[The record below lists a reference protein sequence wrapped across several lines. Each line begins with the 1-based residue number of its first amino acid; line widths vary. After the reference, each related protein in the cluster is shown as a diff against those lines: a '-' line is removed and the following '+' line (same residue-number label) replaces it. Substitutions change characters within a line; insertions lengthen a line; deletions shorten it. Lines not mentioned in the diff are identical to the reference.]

1 MSKQPSPSGRMRGQT
16 VLVTGTT
23 KGGIGYETARLLGDE
38 GATVL
43 THGRTPEAA
52 GASVDNL
59 AVDGNGA
66 GRFIPVA
73 ADLSSIAGT
82 QQLADAARAAA
93 PQGIH
98 GLVNNAGAGFNE
110 RRLSPDG
117 FEMTIAINHV
127 AVAALTV
134 GLLDLLHAG
143 ADSFGRPSR
152 VANMTALIEGR
163 GKVETDWSYPGKYSQ
178 TQAYFNAKLTNLL
191 YTYALARRLDGR
203 GVTVNAVSP
212 GSVKSDF
219 GAKAGGTFG
228 LMARFG
234 APLYGPP
241 SKGSRGVVR
250 IMTDPEL
257 ATATANGAYYTPSK
271 LKKSSKKSRTEHLQ
285 EQVYLQTERILRA
298 HRDNHPRSVGDDRA
312 RRTPERSE

>member
-1 MSKQPSPSGRMRGQT
+1 MSKQTSPSGRMRGQT

-52 GASVDNL
+52 GASVGSL

-73 ADLSSIAGT
+73 ADLSSIAGA

-110 RRLSPDG
+110 RRPSPDG
-117 FEMTIAINHV
+117 FEMTMAINHV
-127 AVAALTV
+127 AVAALTDE
-134 GLLDLLHAG
+134 LLDLLHAG
-143 ADSFGRPSR
+143 ADSLGRPSR
-152 VANMTALIEGR
+152 VVSMTALIEGR
-163 GKVETDWSYPGKYSQ
+163 GNVEADWSYPGKYSQ
-178 TQAYFNAKLTNLL
+178 TQAYFNAKLANLL
-191 YTYALARRLDGR
+191 WVYGMARRLDGH
-203 GVTVNAVSP
+203 GITVNAVSP
-212 GSVKSDF
+212 SSVNSGF
-219 GAKAGGTFG
+219 GAKAGGIFG
-228 LMARFG
+228 LMMKRGSPF
-234 APLYGPP
+234 YGHA
-241 SKGSRGVVR
+241 SKGSTGVIR
-250 IMTDPEL
+250 IMTDPDL
-257 ATATANGAYYTPSK
+257 ATVTGGYHTPSK
-271 LKKSSKKSRTEHLQ
+271 QKKSSKKSRTPELQ

-312 RRTPERSE
+312 RRTPERFE

>member
-1 MSKQPSPSGRMRGQT
+1 MSKHPSPSGRLRGQT

-43 THGRTPEAA
+43 THGRTQEAA
-52 GASVDNL
+52 GASVENL
-59 AVDGNGA
+59 VVDGNGA

-73 ADLSSIAGT
+73 ADLSSIAGAR
-82 QQLADAARAAA
+82 QLADAARAAA

-98 GLVNNAGAGFNE
+98 GLINNAGAGFNE

-117 FEMTIAINHV
+117 FEMTMAINHV
-127 AVAALTV
+127 AVAALTD

-143 ADSFGRPSR
+143 ADSLGRPSR

-163 GKVETDWSYPGKYSQ
+163 GKVETDWSYPGKYTQ

-212 GSVKSDF
+212 GTVKSGF
-219 GAKAGGTFG
+219 GDKAGGTFG

-234 APLYGPP
+234 APLYGHP
-241 SKGSRGVVR
+241 SQGSRGACGSWPTQTWPR
-250 IMTDPEL
+250 PPA
-257 ATATANGAYYTPSK
+257 ATTRPPTQE
-271 LKKSSKKSRTEHLQ
+271 SSKKSRTAHLQ
-285 EQVYLQTERILRA
+285 EQVYLQTERTLRA
-298 HRDNHPRSVGDDRA
+298 HRDNHPRSVGDDRV
-312 RRTPERSE
+312 RRASERFE

>member
-73 ADLSSIAGT
+73 ADLSSIAGA

-117 FEMTIAINHV
+117 FEMTMAINHI
-127 AVAALTV
+127 AVAALTD

-143 ADSFGRPSR
+143 ADFLGRHAGSQHDRVNRGARESR
-152 VANMTALIEGR
+152 DRLVLSGQVQPDSGLLQRQVDQPAL
-163 GKVETDWSYPGKYSQ
+163 
-178 TQAYFNAKLTNLL
+178 
-191 YTYALARRLDGR
+191 RLC
-203 GVTVNAVSP
+203 P
-212 GSVKSDF
+212 GSP
-219 GAKAGGTFG
+219 T
-228 LMARFG
+228 RR
-234 APLYGPP
+234 P
-241 SKGSRGVVR
+241 RGHGQR
-250 IMTDPEL
+250 SQPRQREIGFRRQGRR
-257 ATATANGAYYTPSK
+257 N
-271 LKKSSKKSRTEHLQ
+271 
-285 EQVYLQTERILRA
+285 LRA
-298 HRDNHPRSVGDDRA
+298 DGTIRRTAIRPPQQGLPRSRADHDR
-312 RRTPERSE
+312 P

>member
-1 MSKQPSPSGRMRGQT
+1 MSKQPAPSGRMRGQT

-43 THGRTPEAA
+43 THGRTQKAA
-52 GASVDNL
+52 GVSVGSL
-59 AVDGNGA
+59 TVDGNGA
-66 GRFIPVA
+66 GTFIPVA
-73 ADLSSIAGT
+73 ADLSSIAGAW
-82 QQLADAARAAA
+82 QLADATRAAA

-117 FEMTIAINHV
+117 FEMTMAINHV
-127 AVAALTV
+127 AVAALTDA
-134 GLLDLLHAG
+134 LLDLLQAG
-143 ADSFGRPSR
+143 ADSLGRPSR

-212 GSVKSDF
+212 GSVNSGF

-228 LMARFG
+228 LMMKLG
-234 APLYGPP
+234 SPIYGHA
-241 SKGSRGVVR
+241 SKGSRGVIR
-250 IMTDPEL
+250 IMTDPDL
-257 ATATANGAYYTPSK
+257 ATVTGGYHTPSK
-271 LKKSSKKSRTEHLQ
+271 QKKSSKKSRTEHLQ
-285 EQVYLQTERILRA
+285 EQVYLQTERVLRA
-298 HRDNHPRSVGDDRA
+298 HRDDHTQK
-312 RRTPERSE
+312 RR

>member
-1 MSKQPSPSGRMRGQT
+1 MRGQT

-43 THGRTPEAA
+43 THGRTQEAA
-52 GASVDNL
+52 GASVENL
-59 AVDGNGA
+59 VVDGNGA

-73 ADLSSIAGT
+73 ADLSSIAGAR
-82 QQLADAARAAA
+82 QLADAARAAA

-98 GLVNNAGAGFNE
+98 GLINNAGAGFTQ

-117 FEMTIAINHV
+117 IEMTMAINHV
-127 AVAALTV
+127 AVAALTDA
-134 GLLDLLHAG
+134 LLDLLHAG
-143 ADSFGRPSR
+143 ADSLGRPSR

-163 GKVETDWSYPGKYSQ
+163 GKVETDWSYPGKYTQ

-191 YTYALARRLDGR
+191 YTYALARRLDGS

-212 GSVKSDF
+212 GTVKSGF

-234 APLYGPP
+234 APLYGHP
-241 SKGSRGVVR
+241 SSRLPRVR
-250 IMTDPEL
+250 ADHGRPRPGHGHRRLLRGRQTQEI
-257 ATATANGAYYTPSK
+257 
-271 LKKSSKKSRTEHLQ
+271 LQ
-285 EQVYLQTERILRA
+285 EVPHRAPAGAGLPADRTHPACPPRQPPQERR
-298 HRDNHPRSVGDDRA
+298 
-312 RRTPERSE
+312 

>member
-1 MSKQPSPSGRMRGQT
+1 MSKNPSPSGRLRGQT

-43 THGRTPEAA
+43 THGRTQEAA
-52 GASVDNL
+52 RASVESL
-59 AVDGNGA
+59 VGDGNGA

-73 ADLSSIAGT
+73 ADLSSIAGAR
-82 QQLADAARAAA
+82 QLANAARAAA

-98 GLVNNAGAGFNE
+98 GLVNNAGAGFTA

-117 FEMTIAINHV
+117 IEMTMAINHV
-127 AVAALTV
+127 AVAALTDA
-134 GLLDLLHAG
+134 LLDLLHAG
-143 ADSFGRPSR
+143 ADSLGRPSR
-152 VANMTALIEGR
+152 VVSMTALIEGR
-163 GKVETDWSYPGKYSQ
+163 GKVETDWSFPGKYSQ

-191 YTYALARRLDGR
+191 WVYALARRLDGH
-203 GVTVNAVSP
+203 GITVNAVSP
-212 GSVKSDF
+212 GSVRSGF

-250 IMTDPEL
+250 IMTDPGL
-257 ATATANGAYYTPSK
+257 ATATGGYHTPAK
-271 LKKSSKKSRTEHLQ
+271 LKKSSKKSRTQHLQ
-285 EQVYLQTERILRA
+285 EQVYLQTERLLRA
-298 HRDNHPRSVGDDRA
+298 HCDNQRV
-312 RRTPERSE
+312 